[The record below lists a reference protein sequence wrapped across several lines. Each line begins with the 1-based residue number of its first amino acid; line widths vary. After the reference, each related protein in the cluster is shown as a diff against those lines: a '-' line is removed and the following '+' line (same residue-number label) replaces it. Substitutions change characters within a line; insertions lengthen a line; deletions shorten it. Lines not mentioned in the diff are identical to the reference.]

1 MIRIRVWN
9 LDSNQDANA
18 VKYLKDGLQE
28 STQRGQVAIQTAGRN
43 AFHKCHKM
51 GIPEPESL
59 KKAIQH
65 FLKQDDCIV
74 FVTDTTK
81 PKSSNQKLIDEIK
94 NIVSQNNFADKIY
107 FSKEITNDSTSND
120 KEWENIISNIRSK
133 VESNQ
138 NQLKKE
144 WDNITARF
152 NKAFADTPEEE
163 IIRDFEEAIKEVR
176 SERT

>member
-9 LDSNQDANA
+9 LESDQDANA

-28 STQRGQVAIQTAGRN
+28 STQRGQLAIQTTGRN

-51 GIPEPESL
+51 GTPASESL
-59 KKAIQH
+59 KQAIQH

-74 FVTDTTK
+74 FVTDTAK
-81 PKSSNQKLIDEIK
+81 PKSKNQKLLDEIK
-94 NIVSQNNFADKIY
+94 KVVSQNNFADRIY
-107 FSKEITNDSTSND
+107 FAQEHSNVTSENEDLDEIVSKIHA
-120 KEWENIISNIRSK
+120 R

-144 WDNITARF
+144 WDDITARF
-152 NKAFADTPEEE
+152 NKAFADTPEDEV
-163 IIRDFEEAIKEVR
+163 IRDFEEALKEVR
-176 SERT
+176 RERK